1 MAAKAWTATEARRE
15 ARADGSMSD
24 ESRRRI
30 RKLAAEAIGTFLL
43 VLGGVGTAVL
53 AGDFMGTLG
62 VALAFGL
69 TLVVLMYVIGP
80 VSGCHVNPAVT
91 IGLCAAKKIAPKD
104 AAAYIVAQCVGAI
117 VAAAAIYLIADAGP
131 FGYSARMQGLGANGY
146 GAHSPAGF
154 GLGGAFLAEVLLTG
168 LLVFTCLGATHIQAP
183 VGFAG
188 IAIGFV
194 LAVCNL
200 VSIPIDNTGVNPARS
215 LGPAVFAGGWA
226 LSQLWLFIVAPIV
239 GALVAAAVH
248 RVLRPE
254 PGVRLSTAA
263 RALPSE
269 SEARIA
275 QETAR
280 LLKMP
285 VGAPRHLADGRRAP
299 AGAEDSAKVGAGSAA
314 GRAGRDPDRFR
325 DRDWNRDQDRPGDD
339 TGGC

>member
-1 MAAKAWTATEARRE
+1 MAVKAGTAAE
-15 ARADGSMSD
+15 ARADAASST
-24 ESRRRI
+24 EETRLRV
-30 RKLAAEAIGTFLL
+30 RKLVAEAIGTFVL

-91 IGLCAAKKIAPKD
+91 TGLCAAKKIAPKD

-117 VAAAAIYLIADAGP
+117 VAAGAIYLIADAGP
-131 FGYSARMQGLGANGY
+131 FGYSAKTQGLGANGY
-146 GAHSPAGF
+146 GLHSPAGF
-154 GLGGAFLAEVLLTG
+154 GMGGAFLAEVLLTG
-168 LLVFTCLGATHIQAP
+168 LLVFTCLGATHIQSP

-200 VSIPIDNTGVNPARS
+200 VSIPVDNTSVNPARS

-239 GALVAAAVH
+239 GALLAAAVH

-254 PGVRLSTAA
+254 PGGRLSTAA

-280 LLKMP
+280 LMRMP
-285 VGAPRHLADGRRAP
+285 VGAPRHLADGRQATAEADDHAQAGADRPP
-299 AGAEDSAKVGAGSAA
+299 AGS
-314 GRAGRDPDRFR
+314 GRDRDRFR
-325 DRDWNRDQDRPGDD
+325 DRKWNRDRDWPGGDAD
-339 TGGC
+339 GS